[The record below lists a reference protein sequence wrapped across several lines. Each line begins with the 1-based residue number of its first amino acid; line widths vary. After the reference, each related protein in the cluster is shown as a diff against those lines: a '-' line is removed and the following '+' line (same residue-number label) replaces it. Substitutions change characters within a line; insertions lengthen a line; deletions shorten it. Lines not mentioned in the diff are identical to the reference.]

1 MVKTEI
7 HQLYRK
13 EVLAMAENCIF
24 CKIISGEIPSRW
36 VYENDR
42 VLAFDDINP
51 MAPVHVIIIPKQHI
65 PTLLDIT
72 PENIDI
78 MGDIISA
85 VREVSRIKGVDQKG
99 FRTVIN
105 CNEEGGQVI
114 FHLHLHLLGGTKLR
128 DDLG

>member
-1 MVKTEI
+1 
-7 HQLYRK
+7 
-13 EVLAMAENCIF
+13 MAEDCIF
-24 CKIISGEIPSRW
+24 CKIVNGDIPSRK
-36 VYENDR
+36 VYEDDK

-65 PTLLDIT
+65 PTLLDID
-72 PENIDI
+72 PDQADI
-78 MGDIISA
+78 MGDILSA
-85 VREVSRIKGVDQKG
+85 VREVSAIKGVDKKG

-114 FHLHLHLLGGTKLR
+114 FHLHMHLLGGTRLK

>member
-1 MVKTEI
+1 
-7 HQLYRK
+7 
-13 EVLAMAENCIF
+13 MAENCIF
-24 CKIISGEIPSRW
+24 CKIISGEIPSRR

-65 PTLLDIT
+65 PTLLDMT

-114 FHLHLHLLGGTKLR
+114 FHLHLHLLGGTKIK
-128 DDLG
+128 G